1 MTSKILPEYAAR
13 SLKLYQQEK
22 KKSETRVEVPV
33 TRIPQE
39 SDRTFRLEDLCKFH

>member
-22 KKSETRVEVPV
+22 KYETRVEVPV

-39 SDRTFRLEDLCKFH
+39 SDHTFRLEDLCKFH